1 MDYSYQLVTANV
13 NGQTVSVPVSYQTL
27 AAAPDP
33 DHILLTLVGRP
44 GPTTANLNWTR
55 PQNTSG
61 PQERFVLTSV
71 EAGTGRERVHYTG
84 LETQAAAAGLSPYT
98 HYNLTLQACTTG
110 GCTSTPPLPLLT
122 SPSPPQGQPPPRVNT
137 TGPHQ
142 MDAAWNP
149 PVRPNGTTRIAS

>member
-1 MDYSYQLVTANV
+1 MDYSYRLVTANV

-27 AAAPDP
+27 AAVPDP

-55 PQNTSG
+55 PQNTSD

-98 HYNLTLQACTTG
+98 HYNLTLQACSTG
-110 GCTSTPPLPLLT
+110 GCTSTPPLHLLT
-122 SPSPPQGQPPPRVNT
+122 SPSPPQGQSPPRVNA

-142 MDAAWNP
+142 IHAAWDP
-149 PVRPNGTTRIAS
+149 PVR